1 MQKTPQNNS
10 DAQTT
15 SQPAAPQFDEM
26 PQRKKSLSVWSLA
39 TAFCSA
45 TQRLFAMFLPCW
57 PTRQLVLSAVVHQV
71 VVTLLA
77 HLNAMDCPAH
87 AIPALA

>member
-15 SQPAAPQFDEM
+15 SQPVAPQFDEM
-26 PQRKKSLSVWSLA
+26 PQRKNLLAFGPWLQHFAPLPSDSLHFFALLA
-39 TAFCSA
+39 DQT
-45 TQRLFAMFLPCW
+45 
-57 PTRQLVLSAVVHQV
+57 VLSAVVHQV

-87 AIPALA
+87 TIPALA

>member
-45 TQRLFAMFLPCW
+45 TQRLFAIFFALLAEQ
-57 PTRQLVLSAVVHQV
+57 TVLSAVVHQV

-87 AIPALA
+87 TIPALA